1 MSLSLV
7 MDIPDARHGW
17 PSAPALISL
26 RSASLM
32 LGSLLG
38 LVRPLAPPKV
48 RGSVETS
55 VLVSLWGL
63 ALYAYPHGVLV
74 EAELQ
79 LLSRLKCACR
89 GLDLASALDD
99 AEASP

>member
-1 MSLSLV
+1 MLV
-7 MDIPDARHGW
+7 
-17 PSAPALISL
+17 LISL
-26 RSASLM
+26 RSAPLM
-32 LGSLLG
+32 PGVLLG
-38 LVRPLAPPKV
+38 LVRPFAPPKA
-48 RGSVETS
+48 RGSVEAS

-63 ALYAYPHGVLV
+63 TLYAYPHGVSV

-79 LLSRLKCACR
+79 LFARLQFARR